1 MQTNKTATIP
11 YSYKITNSGSLHP
24 RPQIEILRK
33 EKKFFLFLIRKQ
45 KQKGK
50 SFEKLKDDNKLTAFH
65 FFFHFSH
72 EAGVEWIEAKWVFVI
87 DVVDDA
93 KFGIKVFFSITTLR
107 HLDICIIEEKKQLF
121 DINKWSNS
129 FYTVF
134 TKDLGYS

>member
-72 EAGVEWIEAKWVFVI
+72 EAGVE
-87 DVVDDA
+87 
-93 KFGIKVFFSITTLR
+93 
-107 HLDICIIEEKKQLF
+107 
-121 DINKWSNS
+121 
-129 FYTVF
+129 
-134 TKDLGYS
+134 